1 MICPKCEGTMTV
13 IAFITEYAVVDRII
27 DHLELRFVAEKPPPA
42 APNNTGTHVHTSS
55 VKCAALS
62 IKSRAFCAER
72 LFPQLSC
79 GTRGADHR
87 IHFINLSPD
96 ISL

>member
-62 IKSRAFCAER
+62 IKSRVFCAGR
-72 LFPQLSC
+72 LSRHYLAAP
-79 GTRGADHR
+79 GADHR